1 MELKSEREAAMNA
14 PKPRIAAIVGS
25 LRANSV
31 NAAVLRAV
39 VAHAPAPVEIEPFD
53 LSDVPLYNGDIE
65 DLGDPASVASL
76 KRAVAGADGLI
87 IVTPEYNHSVPAV
100 TKNAVDWLSRPH
112 RTNSLVDKPVG
123 IIAATTGRH
132 DAAGARE
139 HLSIAVGAITRNTFP
154 ESLGISRVR
163 GSMDEGEIGDSNTIS
178 MLAEW
183 LERFAAFVVATNTEA
198 DGAQLTQQRTT
209 TRRTQHGART

>member
-1 MELKSEREAAMNA
+1 MNA
-14 PKPRIAAIVGS
+14 PKLRIAAVVGS

-39 VAHAPAPVEIEPFD
+39 LAYAPAQVEIQPFD
-53 LSDVPLYNGDIE
+53 LADVPLYNGDVE

-76 KRAVAGADGLI
+76 KRAVAEADGLI

-100 TKNAVDWLSRPH
+100 TKNAVDWLSRPR

-123 IIAATTGRH
+123 IVAATTGRH

-139 HLSIAVGAITRNTFP
+139 HLSIAVGAITQNIFP

-163 GSMDEGEIGDSNTIS
+163 GSMDEGELTDPYTIS
-178 MLAEW
+178 TLAEW

-198 DGAQLTQQRTT
+198 DGAQLTQQRATAPQTT
-209 TRRTQHGART
+209 QGART

>member
-1 MELKSEREAAMNA
+1 MNA
-14 PKPRIAAIVGS
+14 PKLRIAAVVGS

-39 VAHAPAPVEIEPFD
+39 LAYAPAQVEIQPFD
-53 LSDVPLYNGDIE
+53 LADVPLYNGDVE

-76 KRAVAGADGLI
+76 KRAVAEADGLI

-100 TKNAVDWLSRPH
+100 TKNAVDWLSRPR

-123 IIAATTGRH
+123 IVAATTGRH

-139 HLSIAVGAITRNTFP
+139 HLSIAVGAITQNIFP

-163 GSMDEGEIGDSNTIS
+163 GSMDEGELTDPYTIS
-178 MLAEW
+178 TLAEW

-198 DGAQLTQQRTT
+198 DGAQLTQQQATAPQTT
-209 TRRTQHGART
+209 QGART

>member
-1 MELKSEREAAMNA
+1 MNA
-14 PKPRIAAIVGS
+14 PKLRIAAVVGS

-39 VAHAPAPVEIEPFD
+39 LAYAPAQVEIQPFD
-53 LSDVPLYNGDIE
+53 LADVPLYNGDVE

-76 KRAVAGADGLI
+76 KRAVAEADGLI

-100 TKNAVDWLSRPH
+100 TKNAVDWLSRPR

-123 IIAATTGRH
+123 IVAATTGHH

-139 HLSIAVGAITRNTFP
+139 HLSIAVGAITQNIFP

-163 GSMDEGEIGDSNTIS
+163 GSMDEGELTDPYTIS
-178 MLAEW
+178 TLAEW

-198 DGAQLTQQRTT
+198 DGAQLTQQRATAPQTT
-209 TRRTQHGART
+209 QGART